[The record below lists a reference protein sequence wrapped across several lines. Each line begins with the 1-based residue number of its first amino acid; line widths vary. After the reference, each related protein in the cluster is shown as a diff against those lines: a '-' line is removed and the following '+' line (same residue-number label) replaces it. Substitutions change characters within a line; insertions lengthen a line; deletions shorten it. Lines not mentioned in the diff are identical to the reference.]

1 MPVSSRLAR
10 KVPSIRPTVGKFW
23 MPEKP
28 RSISARRNCVGDH
41 ERVGAVDAGQH
52 RRVLHHRQHLVRH
65 LADDLVGVAVGQQAG
80 ERAAPGH
87 AVAARVVDHDQ
98 VDAAGLLA
106 LGRQAGA
113 GAAADDRLAA
123 RDLARGGGRGCRG
136 GRCGAWCVLVVS
148 VRRARAPAARRGDLA
163 PGGDQRVGE
172 GLVVDVQR
180 QAQQLAVGA
189 GAEAAARS
197 RRTARGRPRG
207 RGTAGPAGRS
217 PRRRLRG
224 SGSAPARAS
233 RSAWRR

>member
-1 MPVSSRLAR
+1 MNGS
-10 KVPSIRPTVGKFW
+10 VPLTPASTGV
-23 MPEKP
+23 
-28 RSISARRNCVGDH
+28 C
-41 ERVGAVDAGQH
+41 
-52 RRVLHHRQHLVRH
+52 LHHRQHLVRH
-65 LADDLVGVAVGQQAG
+65 LADDLVGVAVGEQAG

-87 AVAARVVDHDQ
+87 AVAARVVDDDQ

-113 GAAADDRLAA
+113 GAAADDAA
-123 RDLARGGGRGCRG
+123 GRRRSWRGGGRGWSG
-136 GRCGAWCVLVVS
+136 GRCGAWVS
-148 VRRARAPAARRGDLA
+148 VGSARWRARRLARGDLA

-197 RRTARGRPRG
+197 PRTARGRPRG

-217 PRRRLRG
+217 PRRRLRE
-224 SGSAPARAS
+224 
-233 RSAWRR
+233 